1 MKGVVCVYSIL
12 AWANTVVFATQPL
25 TLQTPDF
32 SAEIVTHD
40 ASGAVVAGAGRLYVS
55 RGKVRIDPP
64 SSATDYFL
72 VDTQSTNALFV
83 RPVQHIYMDARQS
96 TRLTQLFLPSDP
108 NRPCELWQIAARH
121 AGTQSVQDKWNCERV
136 SAGRNVGYIVGST
149 PENSTQRWIDPEL
162 SFPVKVRTADGTT
175 LELQHIKKEPQP
187 PDLFLVPSGYQKT
200 APRAPNRRMKT
211 RSLWVTPGN

>member
-1 MKGVVCVYSIL
+1 MKGVVGFCSIL
-12 AWANTVVFATQPL
+12 AVAHTVVSATQPL
-25 TLQTPDF
+25 ALQTPDF

-40 ASGAVVAGAGRLYVS
+40 ASGAVINGAARLYVS

-72 VDTQSTNALFV
+72 VDTKSTNALFV
-83 RPVQHIYMDARQS
+83 RPAQHIYMDARQS
-96 TRLTQLFLPSDP
+96 SRLTQLFLPSDP
-108 NRPCELWQIAARH
+108 NRPCDLWQIAARH
-121 AGTQSVQDKWNCERV
+121 AGTQSLQDKWSCERV

-187 PDLFLVPSGYQKT
+187 ADLFLVPSGYQKT
-200 APRAPNRRMKT
+200 DPRTPGRRMKPGG
-211 RSLWVTPGN
+211 LWVTPGN